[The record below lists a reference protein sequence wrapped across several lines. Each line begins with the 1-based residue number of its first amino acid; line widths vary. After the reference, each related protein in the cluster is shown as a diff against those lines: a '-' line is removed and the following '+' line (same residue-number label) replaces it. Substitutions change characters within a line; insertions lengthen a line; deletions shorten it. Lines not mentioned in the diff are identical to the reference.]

1 MHKPNDIDLVV
12 AGAGGGLVGAI
23 RAAQLGQR
31 VLVVEASK
39 HFMHGN
45 NTSMSTAMIPGA
57 GTRWQA
63 ISGIEDSPSRFVA
76 DIMHKTKNSSNPEV
90 AQSLANVSA
99 RLVTWLADYVGVA
112 IELVTEFFYP
122 GHSVNRCHTLPGRN
136 GSALQQDLLKNA
148 AQLPELDLLVPARL
162 LEVRTHETGEML
174 VMLAFLDETSEEVMC
189 RSVLLATNGYGAV
202 PEMVRQ
208 HIPEIADAV
217 YHGSSESR
225 GDAIRIGTGLGA
237 ALEFMDAYQ
246 GHAALATPQNTL
258 AGWANVMHGGV
269 LVNREGQRFG
279 NETKGYSEYAREVN
293 AQPGMTAVLIVDH
306 QIFEACMVFEDFRQT
321 VESGAVRWA
330 DDAAAL
336 AESFQLPP
344 DQLSATLT
352 KVQNCADVGATDEFG
367 RSDWGHRLEP
377 PFAGVRVTAALF
389 HTQGGLRVNQH
400 AQVLRDDYT
409 PIAGLYASG
418 GAAAGISGNGAAGYL
433 AGNGLLPA
441 LGLAFLAAENV
452 AATVDISFTAD
463 QSNNV

>member
-1 MHKPNDIDLVV
+1 MHRPNDIDLVV
-12 AGAGGGLVGAI
+12 AGAGGGLAGAI

-31 VLVVEASK
+31 VLLVEASK
-39 HFMHGN
+39 HFTHGN

-63 ISGIEDSPSRFVA
+63 SSGIEDSPRRFVA
-76 DIMHKTKNSSNPEV
+76 DIMHKTKKSANPEV

-99 RLVTWLADYVGVA
+99 RLVTWLADYVGVP
-112 IELVTEFFYP
+112 IELMTEFTYP

-136 GSALQQDLLKNA
+136 GSALLQDLLNKA

-162 LEVRTHETGEML
+162 HEVRTDETGEML
-174 VMLAFLDETSEEVMC
+174 VTLAFPDKTTEEVMC

-202 PEMVRQ
+202 PEMVRR

-225 GDAIRIGTGLGA
+225 GDAMRIGTGLGA
-237 ALEFMDAYQ
+237 ALDFMDAYQ

-269 LVNREGQRFG
+269 LVNDEGQRFG
-279 NETKGYSEYAREVN
+279 NETKGYSEYAREVI
-293 AQPGMTAVLIVDH
+293 AQPGMTAVLILDR

-330 DDAAAL
+330 DDAASL

-344 DQLSATLT
+344 EPLSATLT
-352 KVQNCADVGATDEFG
+352 EVQDYADAGATDEFG

-409 PIAGLYASG
+409 PIDGLYASG
-418 GAAAGISGNGAAGYL
+418 GAAAGISGHGAAGYL

-441 LGLAFLAAENV
+441 LGLAFLAAEHV
-452 AATVDISFTAD
+452 AATNDTLFTAD
-463 QSNNV
+463 RSNNE

>member
-1 MHKPNDIDLVV
+1 MRRPTDIDLVV
-12 AGAGGGLVGAI
+12 AGAGGGLAGAI

-31 VLVVEASK
+31 VLLVETSK
-39 HFMHGN
+39 HFAHGN

-57 GTRWQA
+57 GTRWQES
-63 ISGIEDSPSRFVA
+63 IGVEDSPDQFFA
-76 DIMHKTKNSSNPEV
+76 DIMRKTKKTANAEV

-99 RLVTWLADYVGVA
+99 RLVTWLADYVGVP
-112 IELVTEFFYP
+112 IELVNEFAYP
-122 GHSVNRCHTLPGRN
+122 GHSANRCHTLPGRS
-136 GSALQQDLLKNA
+136 GASLLQVLLDKA

-162 LEVRTHETGEML
+162 HAIRPAGPGEML
-174 VMLAFLDETSEEVMC
+174 VTIVFPDETEEELTC

-202 PEMVRQ
+202 PEMVRKY
-208 HIPEIADAV
+208 IPEIADAV

-225 GDAIRIGTGLGA
+225 GDAIRIGTQLGA

-269 LVNREGQRFG
+269 LVNGEGQRFG
-279 NETKGYSEYAREVN
+279 NETEGYSEYAREVA
-293 AQPGMTAVLIVDH
+293 AQPGMTAVLILDR
-306 QIFEACMVFEDFRQT
+306 QIYDACMVFDDFRQT

-330 DDAAAL
+330 DDAVSL
-336 AESFQLPP
+336 AESFHLPP
-344 DQLSATLT
+344 EALSATLT
-352 KVQNCADVGATDEFG
+352 QVQNYADVGATDEFG

-400 AQVLRDDYT
+400 AQVLRDDHS
-409 PIAGLYASG
+409 PITGLYAAG
-418 GAAAGISGNGAAGYL
+418 GAAAGISGHGAAGYL

-441 LGLAFLAAENV
+441 LGLAFLAAEHV
-452 AATVDISFTAD
+452 AANGAPSILD
-463 QSNNV
+463 QSDVV